1 MLIFVDLC
9 KLTDY
14 CIIIIPKTYR
24 CRLYSLALYLHLCR
38 RLSIQHHQL
47 AKEYEEAAR
56 GLLRRSTKQRKVIV
70 HLKIYCDFVT
80 LNIDY
85 FYQLFDPYIYHI

>member
-1 MLIFVDLC
+1 M
-9 KLTDY
+9 
-14 CIIIIPKTYR
+14 
-24 CRLYSLALYLHLCR
+24 
-38 RLSIQHHQL
+38 QHHQL

-70 HLKIYCDFVT
+70 HLKIYCVFVT
-80 LNIDY
+80 LNIVY